1 MPVPSPS
8 PTRRRLTDRHA
19 GDTVET
25 VRAFVTLTPWLLI
38 LLLIGGILLRRRGV
52 LSGGQLIFML
62 VVVNPLLLVG
72 IAWLLRHGSA
82 RFAERMMGTL
92 LSSRGTAHTP
102 EFSAIE
108 SLIVRGEY
116 RQAAEAYQ
124 SHLVAYPR
132 DIAAQLRW
140 ARLTADHLDDI
151 PAAILLYRR
160 AREMAPTAAQETQI
174 GNALIDLCRAHG
186 DRDAL
191 RAELARF
198 ARIHRGT
205 RAGEQARA
213 ACREVE

>member
-1 MPVPSPS
+1 MTVPSPP
-8 PTRRRLTDRHA
+8 PTRRLRDRHA

-25 VRAFVTLTPWLLI
+25 IRAVVTLGPWLLI
-38 LLLIGGILLRRRGV
+38 LLLAAEILMRRRGV
-52 LSGGQLIFML
+52 LSSGQLTFVL

-72 IAWLLRHGSA
+72 LAWLLRRGST
-82 RFAERMMGTL
+82 RFAESVMGTL

-102 EFSAIE
+102 EFSEVE
-108 SLIVRGEY
+108 SLIIRGEY
-116 RQAAEAYQ
+116 AQAAEAYQ

-151 PAAILLYRR
+151 PAAIARYRR

-213 ACREVE
+213 ACRAIE